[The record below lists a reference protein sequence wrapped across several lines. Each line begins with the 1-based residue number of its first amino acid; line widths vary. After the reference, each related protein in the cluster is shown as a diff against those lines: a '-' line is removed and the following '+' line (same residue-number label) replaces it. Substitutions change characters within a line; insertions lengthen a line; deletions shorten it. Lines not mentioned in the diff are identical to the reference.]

1 MTKEN
6 LTSNKKCLPESHY
19 QLKKA
24 SISFNKNFNQ
34 VPSPNYEHQVHLHTG
49 LHAICYTVFH

>member
-6 LTSNKKCLPESHY
+6 LTSNKNAFLSLITNSRRHY
-19 QLKKA
+19 
-24 SISFNKNFNQ
+24 ISFNKNFNQ